1 MLSLLH
7 IENIA
12 VIERADIEFASGL
25 TVLTGETGA
34 GKSIIID
41 SIGAIMGQRTSR
53 ELIRAGARK
62 GFVSAVFTGLSQE
75 LTAWLCENQLEG
87 EEIDTVHIQRQI
99 SSDGKSL
106 CRVNTRPV
114 PVSVLKQISPFL
126 LNIHGQHDG
135 QKLMDDNC
143 HIDFLDCFAGL
154 QQTFDEY
161 TPLYHQL
168 LSLKR
173 QINELDRSEQERLQ
187 RLDMLSFHVEEI
199 DGANLHVGEDEA
211 LEKRKAFFDNIGKLA
226 AALAQAHNALDG
238 DEANPDSMGAYD
250 LLCVAANALSD
261 LTGVSDELCN
271 MAERANELKYLA
283 LDLRDAVAQQQMNT
297 EFSPDERAMV
307 EERLDMIYRLK
318 QKYGSTIRGILEYA
332 DQSRIE
338 LDSLQSADERREKLL
353 AEYKALRTQAR
364 ETAGLISA
372 ARKTAALQLEKR
384 IVTEL
389 SELDMS
395 KVRLSVRVESGSKL
409 TAKGVDTVS
418 FLISVN
424 PGETL
429 RPLSKVASGGEL
441 SRVMLAMKNVLTEQE
456 PVGTLIFD
464 EIDTGVSGRAA
475 QKIAYKLA
483 AIGQKKQTLCVTH
496 LPQIAAMG
504 NNHMLIT
511 KSVLNGRAF
520 TEVRP
525 IINDVR
531 TEEIARMISG
541 DQITK
546 ASLANAAEL
555 LYDAKVKRTGDN
567 IGQAN

>member
-53 ELIRAGARK
+53 ELIRAGAGK
-62 GFVSAVFTGLSQE
+62 GFVSAVFTGLPQE
-75 LTAWLCENQLEG
+75 LKAWLCENQLEG

-114 PVSVLKQISPFL
+114 PVSVLKQMSPFL

-135 QKLMDDNC
+135 QKLMDDSC

-154 QQTFDEY
+154 QQTLDEY

-187 RLDMLSFHVEEI
+187 RLDMLSSHVEEI
-199 DGANLHVGEDEA
+199 DGANLQAGEDER

-238 DEANPDSMGAYD
+238 DEANPDAMGAYD

-261 LTGVSDELCN
+261 LTSVSDELRS

-307 EERLDMIYRLK
+307 EERLDFIYRLK
-318 QKYGSTIRGILEYA
+318 QKYGATIPEILAYA

-338 LDSLQSADERREKLL
+338 LESLQSADERREKLL
-353 AEYKALRTQAR
+353 AEYKTLRTQAR

-409 TAKGVDTVS
+409 TVKGVDTVS

-424 PGETL
+424 PGEAL

-504 NNHMLIT
+504 DNHMLIT
-511 KSVLNGRAF
+511 KSVQDGRAF
-520 TEVRP
+520 TQVHP
-525 IINDVR
+525 IISDVR

-555 LYDAKVKRTGDN
+555 LYDAKVKRTGDC
-567 IGQAN
+567 ID